1 MLLTGTAFAASAQNI
16 ETLEDE
22 AVDWLQEFIRVDT
35 INPPGNEQRAVDFYA
50 RIFEAEGITYE
61 TAESAPG
68 RGNIWA
74 RLEGGDEPG
83 LILLQHTDVV
93 PADEEFWTIPPL
105 SGEIRDGYVLGRGTR
120 DMKGLG
126 ITQLASFL
134 SLHRSG
140 RPLNRDVIFLATADE
155 EAGGY
160 FGVGW
165 LIENRP
171 EIFDGVGFLLN
182 EGGGGSRD
190 GEEIVF
196 STDAG
201 IYRIL
206 REGITGT
213 AMLPVPADTPD
224 PTVWQTV
231 AYINSLRTDPANI
244 QLPGIASQGLALY
257 NGKGNCTSCH
267 MINGEGGRL
276 GPDMSFVGEKLDP
289 DELATALTDPDADVA
304 PRWWTVRVQQRD
316 GSIVEG
322 LRMDEDTFGIRVMD
336 VNANLWSF
344 QKNQVDSYER
354 EQSSTMPGYAQSL
367 TENEIDHLVA
377 YLFSLRKEN

>member
-1 MLLTGTAFAASAQNI
+1 MLWLNLLQRPLQRSHLAACLSIVLVGVGIGTSPGVHAQDEGNLYNTGVDVRLGERYFLRQCSRCHGQDAKGSDETGAPDLTGT
-16 ETLEDE
+16 L
-22 AVDWLQEFIRVDT
+22 R
-35 INPPGNEQRAVDFYA
+35 RA
-50 RIFEAEGITYE
+50 
-61 TAESAPG
+61 
-68 RGNIWA
+68 
-74 RLEGGDEPG
+74 
-83 LILLQHTDVV
+83 
-93 PADEEFWTIPPL
+93 
-105 SGEIRDGYVLGRGTR
+105 
-120 DMKGLG
+120 
-126 ITQLASFL
+126 
-134 SLHRSG
+134 
-140 RPLNRDVIFLATADE
+140 
-155 EAGGY
+155 
-160 FGVGW
+160 
-165 LIENRP
+165 
-171 EIFDGVGFLLN
+171 
-182 EGGGGSRD
+182 
-190 GEEIVF
+190 

-201 IYRIL
+201 IYRVL

-213 AMLPVPADTPD
+213 AMLSVPADTPD

-276 GPDMSFVGEKLDP
+276 GPDLSFVGEELDP

-316 GSIVEG
+316 GSVVEG